1 MVLRFATVACVD
13 NSPRRSHD
21 KKYAL
26 PQVQPKSA
34 ERLDLS
40 NFRVSRI
47 LFALSLLGVLL
58 AANSIANHYQHIGFV
73 YHAGHDWFWKGPY
86 HFRAIYFLE
95 VMEGLLA
102 LAVYL
107 YGFDFLFKVRIFQYV
122 GTILYAAALVVPPL
136 YVIIAADSL
145 VTDAINELKTPLF
158 YVANVIVN
166 VIFDLFLLACLALVI
181 VLSDRLRD

>member
-73 YHAGHDWFWKGPY
+73 YHAG
-86 HFRAIYFLE
+86 
-95 VMEGLLA
+95 MT
-102 LAVYL
+102 
-107 YGFDFLFKVRIFQYV
+107 GFGRVL
-122 GTILYAAALVVPPL
+122 
-136 YVIIAADSL
+136 IISGQF
-145 VTDAINELKTPLF
+145 TF
-158 YVANVIVN
+158 
-166 VIFDLFLLACLALVI
+166 
-181 VLSDRLRD
+181 